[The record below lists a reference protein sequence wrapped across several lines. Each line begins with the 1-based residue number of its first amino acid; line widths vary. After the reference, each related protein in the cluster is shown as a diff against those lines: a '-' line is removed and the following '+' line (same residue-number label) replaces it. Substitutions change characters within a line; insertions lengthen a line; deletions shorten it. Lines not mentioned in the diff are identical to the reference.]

1 MRIGRVILHVQALK
15 DPANKD
21 VAKEL
26 KAAVDKIPAT
36 HAEPAL
42 AECRDI
48 VMKVTVDS
56 LK

>member
-1 MRIGRVILHVQALK
+1 MRVRHVVLHIQALK

-42 AECRDI
+42 AECRDV
-48 VMKVTVDS
+48 VMKVIVVS
-56 LK
+56 LE